1 MATNGNVAR
10 LTIATKL
17 INQVTTEDFG
27 MKLSMIDITSKTSA
41 GNKEVMP
48 GLKERTAAAEIIFE
62 TKPAGSPADWYFKDA
77 VDAWNAGT
85 LLAFTYSL
93 SATVGDVKFSGN
105 LYVSDIAI
113 KSANDDKVTASLTFA
128 ITGSVT
134 VGTV

>member
-17 INQVTTEDFG
+17 INQVTSEDFG
-27 MKLSMIDITSKTSA
+27 LKLSMIDVTSKTSA
-41 GNKEVMP
+41 GNKEVIV

-62 TKPAGSPADWYFKDA
+62 TKPGGAPTDWYFKDA

-128 ITGSVT
+128 VTGNVT
-134 VGTV
+134 IGTV

>member
-41 GNKEVMP
+41 GNKEVMT

-93 SATVGDVKFSGN
+93 STTAGDVKFSGN

-128 ITGSVT
+128 ITGAVT